1 MEYLYLCGLVPMEF
15 TIGVLTKPTVNTA
28 EIIYIPKCTC
38 L

>member
-15 TIGVLTKPTVNTA
+15 TIGVSAKLTANTA
-28 EIIYIPKCTC
+28 EIIYTPKCTC